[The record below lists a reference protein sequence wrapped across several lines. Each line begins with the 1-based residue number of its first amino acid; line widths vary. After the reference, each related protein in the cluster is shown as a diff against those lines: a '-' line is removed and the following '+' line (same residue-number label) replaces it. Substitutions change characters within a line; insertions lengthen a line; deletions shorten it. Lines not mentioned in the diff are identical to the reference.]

1 MNGLRMV
8 VPAVLVTA
16 VVTACGGGPASEPV
30 HSRGETVRAD
40 LVSFDPNGHA
50 TRALGA
56 ISETPVDTGA
66 FQGWFGAG
74 VRSAEEVG
82 TRPGA
87 SYVVVTGMT
96 GCAAPTR
103 AELVRTGD
111 DLTARFSGG
120 ERDASGRAGCGR
132 ENGPVAQF
140 AVRPELV
147 RGVRTIGGRPPVD
160 PAGPGHRGELVRLG
174 PAPIADDVR
183 PAELGTGGTGLL
195 LHTLE
200 SAGSTNLD
208 QARQALDA
216 QPGAGRR
223 GFAFVLT
230 GCAPDGAA
238 LIVQQRSLTAKL
250 TGDSANRCVA
260 AAYFLVTFT
269 IDRDD
274 VPPRA
279 VPRG

>member
-1 MNGLRMV
+1 MV
-8 VPAVLVTA
+8 LPAVLVTA
-16 VVTACGGGPASEPV
+16 VVAACGGPASEPV
-30 HSRGETVRAD
+30 RSQGETVRAD
-40 LVSFDPNGHA
+40 LVSFDPDGYA
-50 TRALGA
+50 TGALGT
-56 ISETPVDTGA
+56 ISEAPVDVGA
-66 FQGWFGAG
+66 FQGWFGAAAD
-74 VRSAEEVG
+74 SADAVQ

-87 SYVVVTGMT
+87 SYVVVTGVT
-96 GCAAPTR
+96 GCVTPTR
-103 AELVRTGD
+103 ADLVRTGD

-120 ERDASGRAGCGR
+120 EQDPSEHVGCAR

-140 AVRPELV
+140 AVNPGLL

-160 PAGPGHRGELVRLG
+160 PAGPGHRGELIKLG

-183 PAELGTGGTGLL
+183 PAELGTDSTDGTGAL

-200 SAGSTNLD
+200 TAGSTNLD
-208 QARQALDA
+208 QARQALGA
-216 QPGAGRR
+216 QPSTGQR

-230 GCAPDGAA
+230 GCAPDGAT

-250 TGDSANRCVA
+250 TGDSANRCFA

-274 VPPRA
+274 VPPQA
-279 VPRG
+279 VLGG

>member
-1 MNGLRMV
+1 V
-8 VPAVLVTA
+8 VPAVLVAA
-16 VVTACGGGPASEPV
+16 VVTACGSPASEPV
-30 HSRGETVRAD
+30 RSQGKTVRAD
-40 LVSFDPNGHA
+40 LVSFDPDGFA
-50 TRALGA
+50 TGALGT
-56 ISETPVDTGA
+56 ISEAPVDVGA

-74 VRSAEEVG
+74 ADSSDAVQ

-87 SYVVVTGMT
+87 SYVVVTGVT
-96 GCAAPTR
+96 GCATPTR

-120 ERDASGRAGCGR
+120 EQDPSEHVGCAR

-140 AVRPELV
+140 AVDPDLL

-160 PAGPGHRGELVRLG
+160 PAGPGQRGELIKLG

-183 PAELGTGGTGLL
+183 PAELGTDGTGAL

-208 QARQALDA
+208 QARQALGA
-216 QPGAGRR
+216 QPAPDQR

-230 GCAPDGAA
+230 GCAPDGAT

-274 VPPRA
+274 VSPQA
-279 VPRG
+279 VLGG